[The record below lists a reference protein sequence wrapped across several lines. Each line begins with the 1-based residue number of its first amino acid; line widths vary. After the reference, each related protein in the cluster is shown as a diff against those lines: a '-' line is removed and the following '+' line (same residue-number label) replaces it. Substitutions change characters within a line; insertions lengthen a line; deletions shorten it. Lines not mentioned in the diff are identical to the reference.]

1 MNLVGARGAAAQLAR
16 LLDRGPSSDSGPL
29 SHAAVLAA
37 RLRLVGTALDTEM
50 VPRAEFRDALRT
62 RLVAVATVQPPA
74 VRPAATRTP
83 AVRPAATRASA
94 AWSAAVSWRASPRAS
109 SVLAGALASVV
120 AVSGV
125 AVAGSQSLPGDP
137 FYGVKRTVE
146 AFQLRSADGDV
157 EKGTRH
163 LDLAATRLREVRGLT
178 LGRDA
183 VHAGPQL
190 GPSAVSAGILLRSSV
205 QPLAADD
212 ALSAPVAE
220 RVRDT
225 LTAMDSETRDGTALL
240 TGAYR
245 STRAPE
251 PLRALTRFAVRQ
263 SEGLSQLIPAL
274 PPVTQQRARVSL
286 ALLSGVTED
295 ANELLGIGS
304 CGLVCQPPQIASE
317 LPSGPE
323 QPPTAPFCG
332 CEQPAPAPQ
341 TSATPPSEAPEPAPQ
356 PHPRPTHSASPE
368 PSPAPSPPAPS
379 SRPLLPP
386 PPPLPV
392 PIPSLPLPAPLPT
405 PTLPPLPVGLPSPE
419 SVLPGPTLLPGMTA
433 GRAPS
438 TPEPEPLPEPLPQ
451 PQPGTA
457 RP

>member
-1 MNLVGARGAAAQLAR
+1 MNLVGSRGAAAQLAR
-16 LLDRGPSSDSGPL
+16 LLDRGPSSGSGAL
-29 SHAAVLAA
+29 ARAAALAV
-37 RLRLVGTALDTEM
+37 RLRLVGTALDTD
-50 VPRAEFRDALRT
+50 VIPRAEFRDALRM
-62 RLVAVATVQPPA
+62 RLVAVATVQA
-74 VRPAATRTP
+74 PAA
-83 AVRPAATRASA
+83 RPFGARSSD
-94 AWSAAVSWRASPRAS
+94 AWSAAVSWRASSRAS

-146 AFQLRSADGDV
+146 ALQLRSADGDI

-163 LDLAATRLREVRGLT
+163 LDLAATRLREVRGLA

-212 ALSAPVAE
+212 ALNAPVAD

-225 LTAMDSETRDGTALL
+225 LAAMDVETRDGTTLL

-245 STRAPE
+245 SSRAPE

-274 PPVTQQRARVSL
+274 PPVTQERARVSL
-286 ALLSGVTED
+286 ALLSGVTEG

-304 CGLVCQPPQIASE
+304 CGTVCAPPQVVPN
-317 LPSGPE
+317 LPPGSMKPAD
-323 QPPTAPFCG
+323 PPCG
-332 CEQPAPAPQ
+332 CEQPAPVPQ
-341 TSATPPSEAPEPAPQ
+341 TSASPPSEAPEPAPQ
-356 PHPRPTHSASPE
+356 PRPRPTRSASPE
-368 PSPAPSPPAPS
+368 PSPKPSPAPS

-386 PPPLPV
+386 LPPLPAPV
-392 PIPSLPLPAPLPT
+392 PSLPLPTPLPT
-405 PTLPPLPVGLPSPE
+405 LTAPPLPVVPPTVE
-419 SVLPGPTLLPGMTA
+419 SVLPGLSVLPGMTA

-438 TPEPEPLPEPLPQ
+438 TPEPEPLPQ
-451 PQPGTA
+451 PQPGTS